1 MILCFQRKMLVFYT
15 TLLFNCVL
23 VSSIA
28 DASDNNFNIFFQDAL
43 TIKKFRY
50 SLKYSEEK
58 CLQNGMFFL
67 ISRFHSLT
75 HTHTQASHCCISRRC
90 CFPHLFAVPLLNLPQ
105 SQRCFLAQQMENN
118 FTCVQTP
125 CLRSNL
131 PPSNLIFTARA
142 HQQAAETQP

>member
-28 DASDNNFNIFFQDAL
+28 DASDNNFNFFFQDAL

-50 SLKYSEEK
+50 FTRYSEEK

-75 HTHTQASHCCISRRC
+75 HTHTSLSLLYFQALLFSTFVRRSSPEPPTVSAMFSSSADGKQFHLRANSVPSFQPTPLQSHFHSSSTSAGC
-90 CFPHLFAVPLLNLPQ
+90 
-105 SQRCFLAQQMENN
+105 
-118 FTCVQTP
+118 
-125 CLRSNL
+125 
-131 PPSNLIFTARA
+131 
-142 HQQAAETQP
+142 